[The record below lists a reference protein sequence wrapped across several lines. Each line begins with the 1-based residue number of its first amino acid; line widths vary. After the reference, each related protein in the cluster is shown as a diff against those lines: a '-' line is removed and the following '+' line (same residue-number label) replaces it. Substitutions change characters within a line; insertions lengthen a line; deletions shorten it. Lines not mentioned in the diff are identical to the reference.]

1 MFTGRKS
8 LVPDLTTLRVP
19 LTAAPLRQRVADNI
33 RSAIIEGKFKPGERL
48 KENELCE
55 WTGVSRSAV
64 REALRQLEAEG
75 VVANIPNRGPAVAQV
90 TPDEARSHYEV
101 RAALEALAARAAAER
116 IDDVQIKVLK
126 GFKRDLKTAAQAQSI
141 KDMLLI
147 KNQFDELIMQL
158 SGNALLKSFLDV
170 IHARLSYLRPIVMA
184 QPERLRENLAE
195 MSELIDAIAA
205 RDADRAAAAALL
217 HVTKGGA
224 ATLAILGQQLVDGRA
239 PTDS

>member
-1 MFTGRKS
+1 M
-8 LVPDLTTLRVP
+8 PDLTTLRVP

-90 TPDEARSHYEV
+90 TPEEAKAHYEV
-101 RAALEALAARAAAER
+101 RAALEALAARVAAQR
-116 IDDVQIKVLK
+116 IDDAQVKVLK
-126 GFKRDLKTAAQAQSI
+126 GFKKDLKTAAEARSI
-141 KDMLLI
+141 EDMLVV
-147 KNQFDELIMQL
+147 KNRLDDLIMLL

-184 QPERLRENLAE
+184 QAERLRENLAE

-205 RDADRAAAAALL
+205 RDADRAAAAAVL

-224 ATLAILGQQLVDGRA
+224 ATLALLERQLDGA
-239 PTDS
+239 KTQGN